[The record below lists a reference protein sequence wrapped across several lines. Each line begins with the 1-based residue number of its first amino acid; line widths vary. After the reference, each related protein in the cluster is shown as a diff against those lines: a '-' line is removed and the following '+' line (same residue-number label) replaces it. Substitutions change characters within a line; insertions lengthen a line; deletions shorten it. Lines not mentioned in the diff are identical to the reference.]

1 VVLGLG
7 GVRTGLSAK
16 RRTDEEQGHMA
27 TLSVYYV
34 EVAFVVEVP
43 VVSRCVV
50 FCCFAGQDCDTARL
64 TRTEAARYGRK
75 AHLTKKGVPL
85 GSSCLGPGGI
95 RRLMRSM

>member
-7 GVRTGLSAK
+7 GVRTGLGAK

-43 VVSRCVV
+43 VVSLLVV
-50 FCCFAGQDCDTARL
+50 LGGITRIYGDTARG
-64 TRTEAARYGRK
+64 AR
-75 AHLTKKGVPL
+75 
-85 GSSCLGPGGI
+85 
-95 RRLMRSM
+95 